1 MHCAFCTRNV
11 WRCAQCDEVMA
22 RSEREA
28 HEQEVHAEVAC
39 ECGEVMQ
46 KRALKR
52 HKAEAC
58 MLKQVACES
67 FSDDVSPAAACLAT
81 HATYSWRSAAFIG
94 PIGAATRRAVVVA
107 PYGAGAH
114 A

>member
-67 FSDDVSPAAACLAT
+67 FSDDVSPAAACLGHTCHLQLALSSF
-81 HATYSWRSAAFIG
+81 HWPHWRGDTSSCSRCAI
-94 PIGAATRRAVVVA
+94 
-107 PYGAGAH
+107 
-114 A
+114 